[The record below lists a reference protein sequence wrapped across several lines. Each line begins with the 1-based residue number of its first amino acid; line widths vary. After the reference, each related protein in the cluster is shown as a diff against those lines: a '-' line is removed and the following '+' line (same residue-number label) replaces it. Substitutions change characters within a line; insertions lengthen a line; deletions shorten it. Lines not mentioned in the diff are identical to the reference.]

1 MRARG
6 RAAHKPERIEDK
18 GVRRMEKQGWGK
30 EPRFLTWKCK
40 TVLAA
45 DSAKPLLPRFARLPG
60 YLRSDRCITFTD
72 PALLSVDPAIKLL
85 GDQGN
90 LVTWV
95 TRVTRGVGESENP
108 WRRLVL
114 HFHVKRGDLFCPT
127 MIF

>member
-1 MRARG
+1 MRAKG
-6 RAAHKPERIEDK
+6 RAMPKPERIEDK

-85 GDQGN
+85 GIK
-90 LVTWV
+90 VTWV
-95 TRVTRGVGESENP
+95 TRVTRGVG
-108 WRRLVL
+108 
-114 HFHVKRGDLFCPT
+114 G
-127 MIF
+127 I